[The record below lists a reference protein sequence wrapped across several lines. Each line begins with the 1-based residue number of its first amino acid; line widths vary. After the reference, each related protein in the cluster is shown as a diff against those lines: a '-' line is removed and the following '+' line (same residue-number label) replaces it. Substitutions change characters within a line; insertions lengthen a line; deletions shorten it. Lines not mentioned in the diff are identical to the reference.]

1 MLTREEKIKNT
12 DEPLARLG
20 SRTDPLIAGAPSLTL
35 AKYAVAAV
43 LIGAVASMMALGV
56 VLPETSV
63 RTVGPLL
70 LFLIA
75 ALAWYLLSRGRIN
88 TAVCVLTFGVWA
100 VMTGIAVFAGGVRAP
115 VVIIYPVLILM
126 SGWLLNAR
134 AAMLLA
140 AMTVLATVGLFLAE
154 SWGFLPPPLASPVVI
169 YFGDQIL
176 MYLLSAALVVFVLR
190 AYQNRLRELR
200 QASSD
205 LAHRTLALQERK
217 AELHRAQAVAKVGSW
232 VYDIAQETMSLSA
245 EACRIFGLAE
255 GSSVSL
261 ATYLSRVHPAD
272 RNELGHAWQRA
283 LQGDAIDHTHR
294 ILIGKTVRWVR
305 QKAESGFA
313 PDGLK
318 RRAVGITQDIT
329 ELKEA
334 QAALQESEERY
345 RTMIEW
351 TPESILVHRM
361 GKILYANPSAIKLF
375 GAPDAAS
382 LLRKST
388 SQLIHPDDLKSQT
401 ERMKSISNHV
411 PITPMVAA
419 RFLKLDGRVIDVE
432 VQGTAIIYDGEPAIH
447 VCIRDISTRKQME
460 DQIRQLAFFDHLT
473 LLPNRR
479 LLTDRLGQ
487 AVAASKRSSC
497 FAALLFLDLDNFKPL
512 NDQHGHAVGDLLL
525 MEAAARLMNCVR
537 EVDTVARFGGDEFV
551 VLLAELDAGHAE
563 SAEQAAIVAEKI
575 RTSLS
580 IPYQLT
586 VKTKEQ
592 VATRI
597 EHHCTISVGA
607 VVFRGPESDPDDVL
621 KWADTAMYQ
630 AKQAGR
636 NSIRFYASAEQ
647 ASDPRF

>member
-1 MLTREEKIKNT
+1 MSHWRA
-12 DEPLARLG
+12 LAEV
-20 SRTDPLIAGAPSLTL
+20 LTL

-43 LIGAVASMMALGV
+43 LIGAVASVMALGV
-56 VLPETSV
+56 VVPEASV

-70 LFLIA
+70 LFLMA
-75 ALAWYLLSRGRIN
+75 ALGWYLLSRGRIYA
-88 TAVCVLTFGVWA
+88 TICLLTFGVWA

-115 VVIIYPVLILM
+115 VVIVYPVLILM
-126 SGWLLNAR
+126 AGWLLNAR
-134 AAMLLA
+134 VALLLTTL
-140 AMTVLATVGLFLAE
+140 TVLATVGLFLAE

-190 AYQNRLRELR
+190 AYQNRLHELR
-200 QASSD
+200 TASSN
-205 LAHRTLALQERK
+205 LERRTLALQESK

-232 VYDIAQETMSLSA
+232 VYDITQETMSLSA
-245 EACRIFGLAE
+245 ETCRIFGLAE
-255 GSSVSL
+255 GTSVSH
-261 ATYLSRVHPAD
+261 AAYLSRVHPAD
-272 RNELGHAWQRA
+272 RNELEHAWQRA
-283 LQGDAIDHTHR
+283 LQGNAFDHAHR
-294 ILIGKTVRWVR
+294 ILVGKTVRWVR
-305 QKAESGFA
+305 QKAESGLA
-313 PDGLK
+313 SDGLK

-329 ELKEA
+329 ELKQA

-351 TPESILVHRM
+351 TPESILVHRQ
-361 GKILYANPSAIKLF
+361 GKILYANPAAIKLF
-375 GAPDAAS
+375 GAPDASS
-382 LLRKST
+382 LLLKST
-388 SQLIHPDDLKSQT
+388 AELIHPDDLKVQT
-401 ERMKSISNHV
+401 ERMKNINNHV
-411 PITPMVAA
+411 PITPMVAT

-432 VQGTAIIYDGEPAIH
+432 VQGTAIVYDGDPAIH
-447 VCIRDISTRKQME
+447 VCIRDISARKQME

-473 LLPNRR
+473 QLPNRR
-479 LLTDRLGQ
+479 LLTDRLSQ
-487 AVAASKRSSC
+487 AMAVSKRSNC

-512 NDQHGHAVGDLLL
+512 NDRYGHAVGDLLL

-551 VLLAELDAGHAE
+551 VLLTELDARQAE
-563 SAEQAAIVAEKI
+563 STEQAGIVAEKI
-575 RTSLS
+575 RASLS

-607 VVFRGPESDPDDVL
+607 VVFRGPESDPDDLL

-636 NSIRFYASAEQ
+636 NSIRFYASTEPM
-647 ASDPRF
+647 SDHLL